1 MMTKTLVPTQGGQSG
16 HMTFKAKSQALISI
30 KANEGVWEGLK
41 RSKPREHTN
50 TPNTTHT
57 HTHTQKAHKKSGRVG
72 RSTLNQACNTK
83 HRRVDRMT

>member
-41 RSKPREHTN
+41 RSKPREPLRTFMRGFLVVRLHTFIF
-50 TPNTTHT
+50 
-57 HTHTQKAHKKSGRVG
+57 
-72 RSTLNQACNTK
+72 LF
-83 HRRVDRMT
+83 